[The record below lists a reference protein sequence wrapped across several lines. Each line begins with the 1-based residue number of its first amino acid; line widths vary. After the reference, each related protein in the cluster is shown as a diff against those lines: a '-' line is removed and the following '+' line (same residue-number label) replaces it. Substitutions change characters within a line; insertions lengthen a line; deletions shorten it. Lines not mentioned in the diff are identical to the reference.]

1 LEKGVNMPSKKPILT
16 IRTDEE
22 LIEKLREISEQEN
35 RSMSNLAETILR
47 EYVVSHE
54 TKHKRKEHK

>member
-1 LEKGVNMPSKKPILT
+1 MPSKKPILT

-22 LIEKLREISEQEN
+22 LIEKLRVMSEKEN

-47 EYVVSHE
+47 DYVLSYE
-54 TKHKRKEHK
+54 TKHKREKHK